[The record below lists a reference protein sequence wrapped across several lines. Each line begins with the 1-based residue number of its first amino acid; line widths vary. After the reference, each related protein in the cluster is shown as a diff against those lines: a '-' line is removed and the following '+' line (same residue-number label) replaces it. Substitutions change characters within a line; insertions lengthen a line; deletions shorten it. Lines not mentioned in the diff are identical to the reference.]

1 MTSTLRG
8 PALLAV
14 CLLFATAACS
24 SGGGGQSA
32 SSAKQEITTR
42 WETFWGNKGST
53 ADLENGQQLQ
63 AAYAAESTNPLAKST
78 TAKVH
83 SVDLLNSSDCKANGV
98 PSPCAKVT
106 YDIVVNGQPALPNAA
121 GYAVKQNGKWL
132 VSKAT
137 FCSIGALGNNNVPPP
152 GC

>member
-1 MTSTLRG
+1 L
-8 PALLAV
+8 PLVVVAL
-14 CLLFATAACS
+14 AAC
-24 SGGGGQSA
+24 SGGGGGGRSA
-32 SSAKQEITTR
+32 STAKQEVAAR
-42 WETFWGNKGST
+42 WETFWANKGST
-53 ADLENGQQLQ
+53 ADLESGPQLQ
-63 AAYAAESTNPLAKST
+63 AAYAAVSTNPLAKNT

-83 SVDLLNSSDCKANGV
+83 SVDLLKSADCTANGV

-106 YDIVVNGQPALPNAA
+106 YDIVVSGQPALPNAA

-137 FCSIGALGNNNVPPP
+137 FCSIGALGNNNVLPP